1 MRRCLRR
8 SAELVLAALFLSSR
22 AGAQD
27 ADPSPFTAGEL
38 DVHADA
44 VGVDARLRELDL
56 TGHVRADAPP
66 FHLSADALHLRRSPL
81 GVVVDGDGRLAFCPC
96 LGTPLTVAFTQ
107 ATVAPPGDLFLKNA
121 RLEIFRLPVFWLP
134 YFWLRAPSRVGLL
147 PPDVQYRGPDGFFVG
162 DGLHVPWKT
171 GGAANAV
178 DLRGGGYFKGGFAL
192 DLDARTSTST
202 TRVRFDRLGND
213 GLSVDARGAM
223 GGAPTRAMPGRVEQV
238 AWDFDLLR
246 GARGIAATTSIDA
259 ASRPYDTFAVE
270 ASHLGVVTVAVG
282 VRGVT
287 PRGGPLFT
295 AEAAGPV
302 ASASVGGSAGPLTL
316 DAIVDGGVL
325 RLPGNTALSFARADG
340 GFEVAGH
347 AGPLGLRDRVR
358 VAGDVGSDGERSGL
372 DGAATSRATLSVPF
386 VRAFEGG
393 APGDPVR
400 HRLEP
405 EVSVAGV
412 ASHADEL
419 LGVAAGRGLAVVSG
433 SALVAEVGLKTALG
447 RWGRGD
453 AVELDGSVGSVA
465 TRDAFRAAARWRL
478 AATSGLVG
486 ASAEGAHVLG
496 EGDALVAR
504 LRLGAMD
511 RLGFRAHAAARRG
524 MDPTIARALSDAP
537 LAAPLGFLT
546 KEGWTGGVA
555 MSIPWASFLATR
567 GGVDWDFEGPLVTA
581 AWATIELRDKC
592 GCFRVRING
601 AHRLGREGVDV
612 WLGIDLAPR

>member
-1 MRRCLRR
+1 MRRRLAR
-8 SAELVLAALFLSSR
+8 STELVLAALLLCSR
-22 AGAQD
+22 ASAEE
-27 ADPSPFTAGEL
+27 ASTSPFTQGEL
-38 DVHADA
+38 DVHADE

-56 TGHVRADAPP
+56 KGHVRADAPP
-66 FHLSADALHLRRSPL
+66 FHLSADALHLSRSSL
-81 GVVVDGDGRLAFCPC
+81 GVVIEGDGRLAFCPC
-96 LGTPLTVAFTQ
+96 LGTPLTVAFSR

-121 RLEIFRLPVFWLP
+121 RLEIFGLPVLWLP
-134 YFWLRAPSRVGLL
+134 YFWLRAPTRLGLL
-147 PPDVQYRGPDGFFVG
+147 PPEIQYRGPDGVFLG
-162 DGLHVPWKT
+162 EGLHVPWKR
-171 GGAANAV
+171 GGTVNAI

-192 DLDARTSTST
+192 EMDARTGTSS
-202 TRVRFDRLGND
+202 TRVRFDRLNAD
-213 GLSVDARGAM
+213 GLAVDARGM
-223 GGAPTRAMPGRVEQV
+223 MLGPEEQV

-246 GARGIAATTSIDA
+246 GARGIAATTSLDA
-259 ASRPYDTFAVE
+259 ASRPYDTFSVE
-270 ASHLGVVTVAVG
+270 ASHLGDIAVAVG

-287 PRGGPLFT
+287 ARGGPLFS

-302 ASASVGGSAGPLTL
+302 ASASVGGSVGPMTM
-316 DAIVDGGVL
+316 DAILDGGVL

-347 AGPLGLRDRVR
+347 AGPFGLRDRVR
-358 VAGDVGSDGERSGL
+358 FAGDVGSDGDRSGL
-372 DGAATSRATLSVPF
+372 DGAATSRATLSLPF

-393 APGDPVR
+393 IVGDPVR
-400 HRLEP
+400 HRIEP
-405 EVSVAGV
+405 ELSVAGL
-412 ASHADEL
+412 ASHADGL
-419 LGVAAGRGLAVVSG
+419 LGVAAGRGLAVVTG

-453 AVELDGSVGSVA
+453 AVELDGAVGSIA
-465 TRDAFRAAARWRL
+465 THDTLRTAARWRL

-486 ASAEGAHVLG
+486 LSAEGAHVFG
-496 EGDALVAR
+496 EGDAVLAR

-511 RLGFRAHAAARRG
+511 RFGFRAHVAERRG
-524 MDPTIARALSDAP
+524 LDPTVARALSDAP
-537 LAAPLGFLT
+537 LAAPLGYLT
-546 KEGWTGGVA
+546 KEGLSGGVGV
-555 MSIPWASFLATR
+555 SIPWASFLATR